1 MDKVELAGAVKEDAI
16 QARKTPQGWRVPT
29 PKVLGVPAYRR
40 LWVAGLFYYHA
51 NMAEIVI
58 AGWSV
63 LQLTGSA
70 LSVGLVGFCR
80 MLPMLVLGA
89 VLGSLADRFRGH
101 LLLSVVQLVGLL
113 TAITMAILFTLGG
126 IQLWQIYL
134 LTGIFGCAWTC
145 DFAARRALITQI
157 QEPARIANAMALE
170 SVSMLASKIGATA
183 LGGWLLAIDGPRLAY
198 GWLALVY
205 GAGFLAT
212 LRMRG
217 DSAALGRNPPAA
229 VSLLRL
235 VLSGW
240 TTATGVPIV
249 RALLLVTVVMN
260 LCVFC
265 YQQIIAVIA
274 GQILLVDSTRMGLL
288 AGADGIGAIVAA
300 SILMTRT
307 TPLPR
312 GRVFLGGATGACV
325 LVILLGF
332 SHIYAISLLVQIVIG
347 ACATC
352 FGAMQSTIIAGSIA
366 PEMRARAMG
375 ILAMAIG
382 VTPFGILL
390 TGALSTAIGPSLT
403 LISLGVAALLLNA
416 AIIAQ
421 NRTLLRMEGA

>member
-1 MDKVELAGAVKEDAI
+1 MDKVELAGTSEEGV
-16 QARKTPQGWRVPT
+16 ARQRQTSRGWRVPT
-29 PKVLGVPAYRR
+29 PEVLAVPAYRR

-58 AGWSV
+58 AGWAV
-63 LQLTGSA
+63 LELTGSA

-113 TAITMAILFTLGG
+113 TAIAMTILFTLGG

-145 DFAARRALITQI
+145 DFAARRALIAQI

-217 DSAALGRNPPAA
+217 DSAALGSNPPAA

-235 VLSGW
+235 VISVCK
-240 TTATGVPIV
+240 TATGVPIV
-249 RALLLVTVVMN
+249 RALLLITVVMN

-300 SILMTRT
+300 AILMTRSG
-307 TPLPR
+307 PLPR
-312 GRVFLGGATGACV
+312 GRVFLGGACGACI
-325 LVILLGF
+325 LVVLLGA
-332 SHIYAISLLVQIVIG
+332 SHFYAISLLVQIVIG

-352 FGAMQSTIIAGSIA
+352 FGAMQSTIIAGAIA

-403 LISLGVAALLLNA
+403 LISLGIAALLLNA

-421 NRTLLRMEGA
+421 NRTLLQPEGA